1 MVCGSDL
8 LFGRVRFQRHSR
20 GRARQAIRER
30 MTVSSSQVDARAP
43 RRMCG
48 VVIPLVI
55 NGSAEAAPV
64 VIGPQG
70 ELEAVIVTAAGMPD
84 SRSEP

>member
-1 MVCGSDL
+1 
-8 LFGRVRFQRHSR
+8 
-20 GRARQAIRER
+20 
-30 MTVSSSQVDARAP
+30 
-43 RRMCG
+43 MCG

>member
-1 MVCGSDL
+1 
-8 LFGRVRFQRHSR
+8 
-20 GRARQAIRER
+20 
-30 MTVSSSQVDARAP
+30 
-43 RRMCG
+43 MCA